1 MLTCTDQNT
10 KNIEKERK
18 YREED
23 PRTEPMGSPN
33 LGIKAQ
39 EICDGDKNKSD
50 QVEGSQRECGMS
62 DTKGETILRQRA
74 VNCAESY

>member
-1 MLTCTDQNT
+1 MYWSEHQ
-10 KNIEKERK
+10 E
-18 YREED
+18 YREREEVQGRGPQD
-23 PRTEPMGSPN
+23 RAQGSPN